1 MMEQYILKEQTRHG
15 TSLFPLACYRMEQ
28 AENFTV
34 PLHWHEETEILFLEQ
49 GSFHYSCN
57 MQEQVIAAPAFVV
70 FPSGSIHSLTASQNP
85 SANSLVFRL
94 DMLQFCGCDHIQSG
108 LLEPLLEGRISFP
121 PLILPDHPCYC
132 EFCRLYRDAFV
143 SAEKGSLPSHIIV
156 KARLL
161 EILALLYEHDCLT
174 PAAESTLRP
183 ELLSNAKLLIRYM
196 QEHYSEKLTVSQMAE
211 LTGLNEQYFCRYFRR
226 LFGKTFTG
234 YLNEIR
240 LEQAAGALLQS
251 DKRVIDIAMEH
262 GFDHVGYFIRCFRRY
277 TGMTPQAYRK
287 SQNSDMDSSK

>member
-108 LLEPLLEGRISFP
+108 LLEPLLEAGSAF
-121 PLILPDHPCYC
+121 LPC
-132 EFCRLYRDAFV
+132 FCRIIPVTVNSAAFTGTLSSV
-143 SAEKGSLPSHIIV
+143 QKKVLSLPIS
-156 KARLL
+156 LL
-161 EILALLYEHDCLT
+161 K
-174 PAAESTLRP
+174 PASW
-183 ELLSNAKLLIRYM
+183 KY
-196 QEHYSEKLTVSQMAE
+196 
-211 LTGLNEQYFCRYFRR
+211 
-226 LFGKTFTG
+226 
-234 YLNEIR
+234 
-240 LEQAAGALLQS
+240 
-251 DKRVIDIAMEH
+251 
-262 GFDHVGYFIRCFRRY
+262 
-277 TGMTPQAYRK
+277 
-287 SQNSDMDSSK
+287 